1 MHHIQTEYKG
11 YIMVEQVSWVIA
23 MIALYGTYLNVHQDK
38 RGFYYWLVSNSA
50 FAGINFYHGL
60 WAQGTLF
67 GVYTILAMMGI
78 RNWKE

>member
-1 MHHIQTEYKG
+1 MIG
-11 YIMVEQVSWVIA
+11 NISWLIA
-23 MIALYGTYLNVHQDK
+23 MVALYGTYLNVNQDK

-50 FAGINFYHGL
+50 FCAINFYTGM

-78 RNWKE
+78 RNWKDKNYGN